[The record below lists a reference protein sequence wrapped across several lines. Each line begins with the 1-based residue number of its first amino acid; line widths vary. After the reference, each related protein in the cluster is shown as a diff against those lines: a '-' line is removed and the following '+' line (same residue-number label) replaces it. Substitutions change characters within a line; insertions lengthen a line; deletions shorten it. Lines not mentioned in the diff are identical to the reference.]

1 MRDQKPANA
10 QRKTG
15 SMARFKNKIVDMRG
29 RLGANATLDE
39 LEQIFALGN
48 RNLDD
53 ASTVLQ
59 GGLHTFGA
67 EEMVDGL
74 CRRLIRL
81 EPQDDSTALVW
92 ALEEIGDQAT
102 IEQMQRISQTPDL
115 ALHIRTDAAVVLHA
129 LGEAIDLE
137 TLPTPEPEDIH
148 QILQKILDD
157 TERQL
162 HQVQP
167 EERAFMLDEMFD
179 EIGRFTIQDNGPD
192 MLQTLV
198 HALGEQEKSVAA
210 DMLWVLREFGVEE
223 EIRNLIDRNLEKM
236 RWRNLI
242 PNPEMTTATY
252 EGRFDRAFISDMGQK
267 ASQLQLLIS
276 WEQRPDQ
283 LILFSFL
290 IDLTYWGGGVKDFFL
305 KPSTRNDELDEIIQV
320 SKRQDIPMVAINAA
334 ETRRRLGQALQANIH
349 HARPLPPEYRRF
361 HRLIARTLFDGAAP
375 VQLPTLT
382 TEARSP
388 LSGKAGA
395 VEDLLHDSM
404 PTAGFDSEQ
413 TLNGRMLWR
422 DFYQLHT
429 PRISKVEV
437 WTATVA
443 YIIGWIEGDKERTQ
457 KAVAAHYG
465 VSAGSISKRAG
476 EIWNHFLDVE
486 QGPIAYA
493 SEKARSG
500 PVAEEMV
507 DEKLNFAELDQ
518 YENELETDYREYL
531 EEYEKVDTKSR
542 KLSRPEFEQL
552 TDELDFLAALD
563 ELENLTRD
571 QSKRLQEVEQLLLLD

>member
-1 MRDQKPANA
+1 MRDRKPANA
-10 QRKTG
+10 RRKTG
-15 SMARFKNKIVDMRG
+15 SMAKFKNKIVDLRG
-29 RLGANATLDE
+29 RLGVNATLDE

-48 RNLDD
+48 GNFDD
-53 ASTVLQ
+53 ASSVLQ
-59 GGLHTFGA
+59 GGLNTFGSG
-67 EEMVDGL
+67 EMVDEL
-74 CRRLIRL
+74 CRRLTRL

-92 ALEEIGDQAT
+92 ALEEIGGQAT
-102 IEQMQRISQTPDL
+102 IEQMQRISRTPDL
-115 ALHIRTDAAVVLHA
+115 APHIRTDAAVVLHA

-137 TLPTPEPEDIH
+137 TMPTPEPESIH

-179 EIGRFTIQDNGPD
+179 EIGRFTLQEKGPD
-192 MLQTLV
+192 MMQTLV

-236 RWRNLI
+236 RWRNLV
-242 PNPEMTTATY
+242 PSPEMTTATY

-276 WEQRPDQ
+276 WAQRPDQ

-305 KPSTRNDELDEIIQV
+305 KPSTRNDELDEIIEV
-320 SKRQDIPMVAINAA
+320 SKRQGIPMVAISAT
-334 ETRRRLGQALQANIH
+334 ETRRHLGQALQANIH
-349 HARPLPPEYRRF
+349 HARPFPPEYRRF
-361 HRLIARTLFDGAAP
+361 HRLIARTLFDGTAP
-375 VQLPTLT
+375 VQLPALS

-395 VEDLLHDSM
+395 VEDLLSGSM
-404 PTAGFDSEQ
+404 PAAGFDSEQ

-457 KAVAAHYG
+457 KAVATHYG

-500 PVAEEMV
+500 PVAEGIV
-507 DEKLNFAELDQ
+507 DGKADSTEPDRHED
-518 YENELETDYREYL
+518 ELETDYREYL
-531 EEYEKVDTKSR
+531 EEYEKVGTEIPILNRS
-542 KLSRPEFEQL
+542 EFEQL
-552 TDELDFLAALD
+552 IDELDFLAPLEAL
-563 ELENLTRD
+563 EKLTSD
-571 QSKRLQEVEQLLLLD
+571 QSKRLQEIEHLLLLD